1 MEVIFERETKI
12 ILVTE
17 WPSKIGKV
25 VIVSWSFPSK
35 LFVNLGF
42 VKLFVVTLT

>member
-1 MEVIFERETKI
+1 MVIFERVTKI
-12 ILVTE
+12 ILVAK

-25 VIVSWSFPSK
+25 VIVYWSFPSK
-35 LFVNLGF
+35 LFVHLGF